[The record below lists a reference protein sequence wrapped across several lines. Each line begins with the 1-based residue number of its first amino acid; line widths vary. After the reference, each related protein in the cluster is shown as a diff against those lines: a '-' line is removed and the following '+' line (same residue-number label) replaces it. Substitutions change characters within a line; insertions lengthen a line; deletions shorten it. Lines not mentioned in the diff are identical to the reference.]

1 MEYED
6 SGRTKN
12 NQVKSAKKT
21 RDMTTGTIWKHIVM
35 FAIPLLIGNFFQ
47 QFYNAVDSVV
57 VGNYVSKQALAAVG
71 STGPVINTLVG
82 FFMGLSTGAGV
93 VISHYFGGKNEKG
106 LHQAIHTTFLMTFIL
121 CVVMTIVGISMV
133 PFMVRFMKTPQDVL
147 KESTEYLRIY
157 FAGISGLMIYNMGS
171 GILRAVGD
179 SKRPLYFL
187 CMSSVINIVLDLVF
201 VLGLHRGIEG
211 VAWATILSQF
221 CLHGSGGSDQ
231 NKRKLSADLEGSAS
245 VRTYCE
251 KNMCDRYTC
260 RTADGSYI
268 IFQCIC
274 AVIYQSF
281 WFCLYGGLDL
291 VYESGSVCYPADAEY
306 FSGSYDFCW
315 SECGCKPDGTGSS
328 GKKNGSAGCYF
339 CYPDFDGNTFCGGYS
354 DYPAIYPGSGSA
366 GVWTCV
372 PEVYGS
378 ILCLLLLQ
386 PDYSRY
392 SAGIRGCQW
401 PYADYAQQFCGLPTD
416 LSGSQ
421 YLAGRQHLCG
431 GIRLSGRM
439 DCLQSGDWF
448 LLSKKIWL

>member
-187 CMSSVINIVLDLVF
+187 GMSSVINIVLDLVF
-201 VLGLHRGIEG
+201 VIAFRMGIAG
-211 VAWATILSQF
+211 VAWATVISQ
-221 CLHGSGGSDQ
+221 LI
-231 NKRKLSADLEGSAS
+231 SA
-245 VRTYCE
+245 
-251 KNMCDRYTC
+251 
-260 RTADGSYI
+260 
-268 IFQCIC
+268 
-274 AVIYQSF
+274 
-281 WFCLYGGLDL
+281 
-291 VYESGSVCYPADAEY
+291 
-306 FSGSYDFCW
+306 
-315 SECGCKPDGTGSS
+315 
-328 GKKNGSAGCYF
+328 
-339 CYPDFDGNTFCGGYS
+339 
-354 DYPAIYPGSGSA
+354 
-366 GVWTCV
+366 
-372 PEVYGS
+372 
-378 ILCLLLLQ
+378 
-386 PDYSRY
+386 
-392 SAGIRGCQW
+392 
-401 PYADYAQQFCGLPTD
+401 
-416 LSGSQ
+416 
-421 YLAGRQHLCG
+421 
-431 GIRLSGRM
+431 
-439 DCLQSGDWF
+439 
-448 LLSKKIWL
+448 